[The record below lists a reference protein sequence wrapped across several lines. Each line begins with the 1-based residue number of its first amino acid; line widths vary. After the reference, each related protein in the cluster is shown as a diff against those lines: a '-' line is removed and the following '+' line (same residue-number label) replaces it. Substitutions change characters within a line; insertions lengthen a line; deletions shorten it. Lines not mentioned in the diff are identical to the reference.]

1 MKLAVAGLALAPLLI
16 AQGRRVRRIALRLP
30 EAAGPR
36 EGAEGLPEEGAVC
49 PLRLLLVGDSS
60 AAGVGAPT
68 QDQALAGNL
77 ARALIG
83 PAAFDRV
90 AWRLEAR
97 TGAAAADALAMAR
110 ALAPWPCDVA
120 VLVVGVN
127 DVTGATPPARWQRTV
142 DRLVDTLRHR
152 HGARIVVLSGLPPM
166 HRFPLLPQPLRWYL
180 GEQARRLDAALA
192 RRAAAD
198 PALRHLPLPAMEER
212 STAHAGSPIPVDA
225 PMAADGFHPSP
236 VGYRIWAGALADQVL
251 RAMPSRSAGS
261 PATAASASTK

>member
-1 MKLAVAGLALAPLLI
+1 
-16 AQGRRVRRIALRLP
+16 
-30 EAAGPR
+30 
-36 EGAEGLPEEGAVC
+36 
-49 PLRLLLVGDSS
+49 DSS

-142 DRLVDTLRHR
+142 DRVVDTLRHR
-152 HGARIVVLSGLPPM
+152 HGARTVVMSGLPPM

-180 GEQARRLDAALA
+180 GEQARRLDASLA

-198 PALRHLPLPAMEER
+198 SALRHLPLPAMEER

-225 PMAADGFHPSP
+225 PMAVDGFHPSP

-251 RAMPSRSAGS
+251 R
-261 PATAASASTK
+261 

>member
-36 EGAEGLPEEGAVC
+36 EGSEGLPEEGAVR

-83 PAAFDRV
+83 AAAFDRV

-97 TGAAAADALAMAR
+97 TGAAAADVLDMVR

-127 DVTGATPPARWQRTV
+127 DVTGAAPPARWQRTV

-198 PALRHLPLPAMEER
+198 PALRHLPLPAMDER
-212 STAHAGSPIPVDA
+212 STTHAGSPIPVGS

-236 VGYRIWAGALADQVL
+236 VGYRIWAEALAGEVA

>member
-1 MKLAVAGLALAPLLI
+1 
-16 AQGRRVRRIALRLP
+16 
-30 EAAGPR
+30 
-36 EGAEGLPEEGAVC
+36 
-49 PLRLLLVGDSS
+49 DSS

-142 DRLVDTLRHR
+142 DRLVDTLRR
-152 HGARIVVLSGLPPM
+152 MHGAARVVLSGLPPM

-180 GEQARRLDAALA
+180 GEHARRLDASLA
-192 RRAAAD
+192 RRAASD
-198 PALRHLPLPAMEER
+198 TGLLHLPVPAMDD
-212 STAHAGSPIPVDA
+212 GS

-236 VGYRIWAGALADQVL
+236 SGYRIWAEALAGEL
-251 RAMPSRSAGS
+251 TRAMPSRSAGS
-261 PATAASASTK
+261 PASAVSAST

>member
-1 MKLAVAGLALAPLLI
+1 MKLAAAGLALAPLLI
-16 AQGRRVRRIALRLP
+16 AQGRRVRRMALRLP

-36 EGAEGLPEEGAVC
+36 EGAAGLPENQAVR
-49 PLRLLLVGDSS
+49 PLRLLVVGDSS
-60 AAGVGAPT
+60 AAGVGATT
-68 QDQALAGNL
+68 QDEALAGHL

-90 AWRLEAR
+90 VWRLEAR
-97 TGAAAADALAMAR
+97 AGAAAADALLMAE
-110 ALAPWPCDVA
+110 ALPPWPCDVA

-127 DVTGATPPARWQRTV
+127 DVTGATPPARWRRTV
-142 DRLVDTLRHR
+142 DRLVDTLRRR
-152 HGARIVVLSGLPPM
+152 HGAARVVLSGLPPM

-192 RRAAAD
+192 RRAASD
-198 PALRHLPLPAMEER
+198 PDLRHLPLPAMDDR
-212 STAHAGSPIPVDA
+212 S

-236 VGYRIWAGALADQVL
+236 VGYRIWADALADEVA

-261 PATAASASTK
+261 PASAVSASTK